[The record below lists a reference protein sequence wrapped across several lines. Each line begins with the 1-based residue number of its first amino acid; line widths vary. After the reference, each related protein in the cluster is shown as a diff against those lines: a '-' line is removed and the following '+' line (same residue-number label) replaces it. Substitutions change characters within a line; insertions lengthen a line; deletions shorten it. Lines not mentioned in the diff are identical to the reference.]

1 MKKLNEK
8 EMETVAGGSG
18 NMSLNEIYSHKGSQL
33 EKYDLWEGNLYVI
46 KEGSYLLIGRLI
58 KSYESDPGLYGNTVH
73 INKFEIIAQ
82 DDDVFNGSNYVGKI
96 HEFRDG
102 TAYFEYID

>member
-8 EMETVAGGSG
+8 EMAKVTGGYG
-18 NMSLNEIYSHKGSQL
+18 NMPSSEIERHKGSQL
-33 EKYDLWEGNLYVI
+33 GKYDLWEGNLYVI
-46 KEGSYLLIGRLI
+46 KEGSYLMIGRLI
-58 KSYESDPGLYGNTVH
+58 ESYESDPGIYGNTVH
-73 INKFEIIAQ
+73 INKLEIISQ
-82 DDDVFNGSNYVGKI
+82 NENSFNGCNYVGKI

>member
-1 MKKLNEK
+1 MKKLNEN
-8 EMETVAGGSG
+8 EMAQVSGGSG

-33 EKYDLWEGNLYVI
+33 DKYDLWEGNLYVI
-46 KEGSYLLIGRLI
+46 QFGSYLLIGRLI
-58 KSYESDPGLYGNTVH
+58 ESYESDPGLYGNTVH
-73 INKFEIIAQ
+73 INKLEIISQNDNA
-82 DDDVFNGSNYVGKI
+82 FNGCNYVGKI